1 MFNDSLSPRYTWRNK
16 GKAKQNPDVKTGVYV
31 LEHRPTGKLYVGV
44 DSHVTMATTKAVT
57 RLEKGNFN
65 NRAFQ
70 GSASVECDILIY
82 EYPTST
88 LAAAKRLERDILES
102 ISPNY
107 LLTNPSANVKE
118 SKRKK
123 VAL

>member
-1 MFNDSLSPRYTWRNK
+1 MFNNSLSPRYTWRNK
-16 GKAKQNPDVKTGVYV
+16 RKAKQNPEVKTGVYV
-31 LEHRPTGKLYVGV
+31 LEHLPTGKLYVGV
-44 DSHVTMATTKAVT
+44 DSHVTAATIEAVA
-57 RLEKGNFN
+57 RLEKGTFH

-107 LLTNPSANVKE
+107 LRTNPSTVVKE

-123 VAL
+123 VA